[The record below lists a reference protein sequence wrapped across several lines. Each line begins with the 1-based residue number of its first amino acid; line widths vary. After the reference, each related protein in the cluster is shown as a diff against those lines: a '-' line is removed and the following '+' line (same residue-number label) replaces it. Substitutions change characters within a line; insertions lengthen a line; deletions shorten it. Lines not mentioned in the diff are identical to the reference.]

1 MEKKLI
7 LDVSKT
13 KGFYDE
19 ALYNEVKKEV
29 LAAQKVLNEETG
41 AGNDFLGWLDLPVNY
56 DKEEFA
62 RIKAAAKKIQSN
74 SSVLVAI
81 GIGGSY
87 LGARAAIEFMKK
99 HAEVQAHPDILFYN
113 EQPERVLIDLRYLI
127 DTNDWSKK
135 PENIEENNRG
145 YNLVKRLLG
154 LSEYKGN

>member
-1 MEKKLI
+1 MNKY
-7 LDVSKT
+7 LDALQELKSRIDAYND
-13 KGFYDE
+13 YDE
-19 ALYNEVKKEV
+19 NANKAFNILKDFIKTVEAAEV
-29 LAAQKVLNEETG
+29 AQMTTTEI
-41 AGNDFLGWLDLPVNY
+41 F
-56 DKEEFA
+56 
-62 RIKAAAKKIQSN
+62 
-74 SSVLVAI
+74 
-81 GIGGSY
+81 
-87 LGARAAIEFMKK
+87 AAIEFMKK